1 MMVCLRIPGKIGLK
15 EDINLMINDLNNI
28 KIKTIKIDNVIDERG
43 KISFFDDSLFDF
55 KFKRI
60 YFLNSKNSFIKRGM
74 HAHINLK
81 QFFLMTSGSCRVTLK
96 DGLGF
101 DKSFILN
108 ENSNEGLLIYPGFW
122 REIDQFSSDG
132 VLLVIASD
140 YHDKSDYINDYNSFV
155 EFVNNKS

>member
-1 MMVCLRIPGKIGLK
+1 MNLLLIHGKIGLK
-15 EDINLMINDLNNI
+15 GDINFKRDSLNNN
-28 KIKTIKIDNVIDERG
+28 KIKTIKIDNFIDERG
-43 KISFFDDSLFDF
+43 KISFFDDKLFNF

-60 YFLNSKNSFIKRGM
+60 YFLNSKNYSIKRGM

-101 DKSFILN
+101 DKSYILN
-108 ENSNEGLLIYPGFW
+108 ENSNEGLLIYPGLW

-140 YHDKSDYINDYNSFV
+140 YHDKSDYINDYNEFV